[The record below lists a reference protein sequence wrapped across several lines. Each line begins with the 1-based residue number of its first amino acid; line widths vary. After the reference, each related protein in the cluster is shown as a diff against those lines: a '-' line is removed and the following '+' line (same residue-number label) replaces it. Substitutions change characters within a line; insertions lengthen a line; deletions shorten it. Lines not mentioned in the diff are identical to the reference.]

1 MSKRN
6 PRFHDIAVACLAAAA
21 LARGQAPLPKDISFG
36 GGASI
41 NYGEIMKSSDT
52 SSFHYSKNRIQS
64 VGAQFAMGA
73 RFSERFNVDA
83 GLGIVERHYLSGSIG
98 DNGGRTPFV
107 WSPYVV
113 KADFQYAFWN
123 GDGRRLA
130 LTGGYFPY
138 SYNPDVKDLG
148 LYLTRG
154 PVYPGI
160 LISGYDSK
168 YTKPIANTLGLRLQ
182 HQAGG
187 FEHNLLAT
195 SEIENYPLFDLSLVY
210 IAGYDFGKALHIG
223 GGVNLYHVLPIDRKL
238 TSPDTFAYDGSDF
251 SAYNGNPY
259 SRTWVYIDSL
269 AHDTTHLSFAGT
281 KVMANASFD
290 PKAFFDSG
298 AFGPEDL
305 KLYGEVAL
313 IGLKNTAP
321 YRALYGDYKHRMP
334 VMVGFNIPAFRFL
347 DHLSLEVEW
356 YGAKFKDDLARFQA
370 TTANPQ
376 SPLPVQ
382 NPTHLDLG
390 RDDWKWA
397 LHATKTMGQFQLMA
411 MAANDHTRSGGT
423 LTSPSSEW
431 ESIFVTPKDWYWVA
445 RAGFFF

>member
-1 MSKRN
+1 
-6 PRFHDIAVACLAAAA
+6 VVTCLGTAA
-21 LARGQAPLPKDISFG
+21 LALAQPPLPKDISFS
-36 GGASI
+36 GGASFG
-41 NYGEIMKSSDT
+41 YGEIVKSSDT
-52 SSFHYSKNRIQS
+52 TSFHYSHNRIQS
-64 VGAQFAMGA
+64 VGAQFSMAAAFG
-73 RFSERFNVDA
+73 EHLGVDA
-83 GLGIVERHYLSGSIG
+83 GLGILERHYPSGSIG

-113 KADFQYAFWN
+113 KADFKYSWWN
-123 GDGRRLA
+123 DEERKLA

-138 SYNPDVKDLG
+138 TYNPDVKDLG

-182 HQAGG
+182 HRSGG
-187 FEHNLLAT
+187 FEHNLVVS

-210 IAGYDFGKALHIG
+210 IAGYDFGKAFHLG
-223 GGVNLYHVLPIDRKL
+223 GGVNFYHVLPIERKL

-251 SAYNGNPY
+251 SAFDGHPF
-259 SRTWVYIDSL
+259 SRTWVYIDTL
-269 AHDTTHLSFAGT
+269 AHDTTHLTFAGT
-281 KVMANASFD
+281 KLMAFASFD
-290 PKAFFDSG
+290 PKAFFDAPSL
-298 AFGPEDL
+298 GPEDL

-313 IGLKNTAP
+313 IGLDNSAVYKT
-321 YRALYGDYKHRMP
+321 LYGDYRHRMP
-334 VMVGFNIPAFRFL
+334 VMVGFNIPMFGFL
-347 DHLSLEVEW
+347 DHLSLEAEW

-376 SPLPVQ
+376 SPLPVE
-382 NPTHLDLG
+382 NRSGLNLG

-397 LHATKTMGQFQLMA
+397 LHATKTLGHFQLMA

-431 ESIFVTPKDWYWVA
+431 EAFFVTPKDWYWVT